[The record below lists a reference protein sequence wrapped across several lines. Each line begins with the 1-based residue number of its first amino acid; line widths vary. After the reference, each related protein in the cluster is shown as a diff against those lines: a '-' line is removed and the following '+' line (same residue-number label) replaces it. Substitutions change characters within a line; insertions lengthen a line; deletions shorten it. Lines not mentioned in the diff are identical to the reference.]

1 MDLSGKKMAA
11 KSGAIPG
18 ANWPSFG
25 AKNEQKPTKR
35 NCAFL
40 DDKQKIS
47 NSVKIFW
54 RVYKAVAL
62 PLSYV
67 GDNSLILAYF
77 ERYFLNEEIFRVRI
91 DEEIR
96 NSNINNYAQ

>member
-67 GDNSLILAYF
+67 GEYLILAYF
-77 ERYFLNEEIFRVRI
+77 KRYFLDEKSFSVRV
-91 DEEIR
+91 DEKIR
-96 NSNINNYAQ
+96 NPEINEKP